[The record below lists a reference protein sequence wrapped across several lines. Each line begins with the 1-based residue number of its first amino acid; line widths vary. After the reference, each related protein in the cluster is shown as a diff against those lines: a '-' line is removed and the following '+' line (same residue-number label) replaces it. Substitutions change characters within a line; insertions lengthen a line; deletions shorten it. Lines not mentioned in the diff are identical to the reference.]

1 MSTTLPF
8 TAADRWRPPT
18 LGTLAMLGSPLLV
31 LSLVFPATGASR
43 VQGTLAGLLGLF
55 YLLGWGC
62 ALVALRRLGVMGDGA
77 GARRVWAVQA
87 ALLAGALAFSVE
99 ETLAGGFARAPF
111 PLLDVCWPLAH
122 TFLLVTGTV
131 VARAGVWRGWRRWA
145 VLAPGFKIPLLVV
158 LVAAGL
164 PAPMNAG
171 GRGVAG
177 TIQVIYAACA
187 FVALGWAVRT
197 AETRAAAR

>member
-1 MSTTLPF
+1 MSVSLTLAP
-8 TAADRWRPPT
+8 ADRWSPRT
-18 LGTLAMLGSPLLV
+18 LGTLAMLGSPMLL
-31 LSLVFPATGASR
+31 LSVVFPTVGATRAQGAA
-43 VQGTLAGLLGLF
+43 AGLLGLL

-62 ALVALRRLGVMGDGA
+62 ALVAIRQLGAMGSGA
-77 GARRVWAVQA
+77 AARRVWWVQM

-122 TFLLVTGTV
+122 TFLLVTGAV

-145 VLAPGFKIPLLVV
+145 VLVPGFKIPMLAL

-164 PAPMNAG
+164 PAPVNSG

-177 TIQVIYAACA
+177 TIQVAYAACA
-187 FVALGWAVRT
+187 FLALGWAVRT
-197 AETRAAAR
+197 AGDRPAR